1 MVSTDM
7 DTTTQTP
14 DERTLLRAAGL
25 RVTRPRVA
33 VLTALGER
41 PHADA
46 ATVLAAVRRELPA
59 VSHQA
64 VYDSLHTLTDVG
76 LVRSIQPAGSTAR
89 YEIRRNDNHHHLV
102 CRDCGTVVDVP
113 CHTGQAP
120 CLEAR
125 TDHGF
130 LIDEAEVY
138 YWGLCPSCHG
148 APAASS

>member
-33 VLTALGER
+33 VLTALDER

-89 YEIRRNDNHHHLV
+89 YEIRRDDNHHHLV
-102 CRDCGTVVDVP
+102 CRDCGRTVEVEGPAVERWADKVS
-113 CHTGQAP
+113 A
-120 CLEAR
+120 E
-125 TDHGF
+125 HGF
-130 LIDEAEVY
+130 TDVSHTLELFGRCVD
-138 YWGLCPSCHG
+138 CG
-148 APAASS
+148 ARS